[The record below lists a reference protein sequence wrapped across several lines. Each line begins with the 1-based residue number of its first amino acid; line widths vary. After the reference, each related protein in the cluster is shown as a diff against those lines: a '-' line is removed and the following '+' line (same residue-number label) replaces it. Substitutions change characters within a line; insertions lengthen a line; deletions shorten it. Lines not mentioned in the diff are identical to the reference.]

1 MVVEIE
7 IMVEYYVGQ
16 NKTLREMEKYFEVSK
31 ETIRKRLR
39 KAGIETIRGQRNALR
54 NSQKRRLEELRQ
66 RWGFKTIEELDEH
79 FELGGIT
86 KPKVLEMWKEL

>member
-16 NKTLREMEKYFEVSK
+16 NKTLREM
-31 ETIRKRLR
+31 
-39 KAGIETIRGQRNALR
+39 GQRNALR